1 MGRKRTIDRGALMG
15 AIEAVA
21 RREGLDGLSIDAVA
35 KEAGIS
41 KSSVLYDCGSK
52 SALLAEFTR
61 HQLDA
66 HCKGY
71 EAARARYEG
80 QSNGSLRAMIDE
92 FRTAPTD
99 EEMSVA
105 MLICAGVGKDANCR
119 EVMRRKIAE
128 DTCRVMD
135 EATDK
140 RVILRTL
147 LSLHGLAFLEYFGFH
162 QFDDSTRNELLDD
175 LLAIAEND
183 RPAVSGET

>member
-1 MGRKRTIDRGALMG
+1 MGRKRTIDRGALMN

-61 HQLDA
+61 HQLEA
-66 HCKGY
+66 HGKGC
-71 EAARARYEG
+71 EAARARYAG
-80 QSNGSLRAMIDE
+80 QPNASFRAMIDE

-119 EVMRRKIAE
+119 EVMRGKIAE
-128 DTCRVMD
+128 ETRRVID

-140 RVILRTL
+140 RAVLRAL
-147 LSLHGLAFLEYFGFH
+147 LSLHGLAFLEYFGFYH
-162 QFDDSTRNELLDD
+162 FDETVRNELLDD
-175 LLAIAEND
+175 LLAIAEKD
-183 RPAVSGET
+183 RPASDET